1 VIADLV
7 VSMARDWPLPVT
19 AQAKVKMASV
29 QIHEPFVR
37 NRPVFMLST

>member
-7 VSMARDWPLPVT
+7 VSMARGWPFPAT

-29 QIHEPFVR
+29 QIREPYLR
-37 NRPVFMLST
+37 NRPVFKFCT